1 MQAAR
6 YKSMTR
12 DDYEWVTLKQYARE
26 LGVSDKTVRRWIR
39 HGKVVAVQHERRGH
53 WRIRIQ
59 KEAKAS

>member
-1 MQAAR
+1 
-6 YKSMTR
+6 MTR